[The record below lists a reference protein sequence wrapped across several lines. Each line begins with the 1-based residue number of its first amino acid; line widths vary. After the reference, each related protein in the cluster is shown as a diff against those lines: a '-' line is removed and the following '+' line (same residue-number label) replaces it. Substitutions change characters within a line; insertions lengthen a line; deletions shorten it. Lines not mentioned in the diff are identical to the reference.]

1 MPFQAQDV
9 WIAAVK
15 EAGGDIETE
24 RLFVGHS
31 VHVVNPEYVAGFI
44 RRAAGE
50 MVPVQG

>member
-1 MPFQAQDV
+1 MPFQAQDA

-15 EAGGDIETE
+15 EAGGDIKTE

-31 VHVVNPEYVAGFI
+31 VHVINPGYVAGFI

-50 MVPVQG
+50 MVTAEG